1 MCGDVRSDWRGC
13 GVGGAPGKEL
23 GEMTPLA
30 ETIEASTHAPI
41 ETRCLS
47 QFDEARGVE
56 VGPEAVDPAASQA
69 SSVSDASHISG
80 AVPGTA
86 PLATH
91 PGTAGLA
98 NPVLRKQRP
107 RAASP

>member
-1 MCGDVRSDWRGC
+1 MCGDVRSDWRAW
-13 GVGGAPGKEL
+13 GVGGAHGKEL

-30 ETIEASTHAPI
+30 ETIEASIHAPI

-56 VGPEAVDPAASQA
+56 VGPKRSIPRLLRPVGERCQSRV
-69 SSVSDASHISG
+69 
-80 AVPGTA
+80 A
-86 PLATH
+86 PPRGRRHSLTH

-98 NPVLRKQRP
+98 NSVLRKQRP

>member
-30 ETIEASTHAPI
+30 ETIEASTHAPV
-41 ETRCLS
+41 ETRRLS

-69 SSVSDASHISG
+69 SSVSMPVISG
-80 AVPGTA
+80 AAPGTA
-86 PLATH
+86 PLAH
-91 PGTAGLA
+91 
-98 NPVLRKQRP
+98 
-107 RAASP
+107 SPWDCGGC